1 MIKKKNPVIE
11 AIYFILCTHNH
22 TTGKGSKK
30 KIISFWSTEENA
42 CIVEPRFRKQMN
54 KKRLGDLGR

>member
-1 MIKKKNPVIE
+1 MVKKKNPVIK
-11 AIYFILCTHNH
+11 AIYFILCTYKH

-30 KIISFWSTEENA
+30 MISFWSIKENA
-42 CIVEPRFRKQMN
+42 FIVEPWFRKQMN

>member
-30 KIISFWSTEENA
+30 KISFWSTEENA
-42 CIVEPRFRKQMN
+42 CIVEPWFRKQMN

>member
-30 KIISFWSTEENA
+30 KSPFGPPEKMNALWNPDLEN
-42 CIVEPRFRKQMN
+42 K
-54 KKRLGDLGR
+54 